1 MQTHDENSWESDE
14 QNNRNDEAEK
24 PTSLHLAAGRK
35 MEILP
40 KDAQRLHIAGF
51 DLDIISF

>member
-35 MEILP
+35 MKILP
-40 KDAQRLHIAGF
+40 KDAQRLHITGF